1 MKTTEKT
8 TATRNPATVEN
19 PATVNAF
26 ATLLQDFASAYNNR
40 KDKNDPAFVKS
51 LQDLA
56 TACAYS
62 VLKKCILASA
72 NPTLISTRRDLARGL
87 HDRDRADYC
96 ADNATET
103 EYNDNGDPQVVTIDR
118 DLADGLKKLTA
129 ENLGIGVDLVSVATV
144 AILDETRKQADRD
157 PDLPCDLERPYTVK
171 TLSKRVYIQ
180 TATSCAWKEVETLP
194 IKEIYKA
201 IRRYIMETA
210 SERSDPRAK
219 YCYLEDLAVD
229 ESGNETADRI
239 YIRLGKYSDLGGYV
253 KDFNG
258 KETFIVADNE
268 TAKEAADLVSKMNL
282 TARQAQILKYRR
294 QGLGYRAIATAL
306 GIRPESV
313 YSCIKSIQMKALA
326 IGLDSNK

>member
-1 MKTTEKT
+1 M
-8 TATRNPATVEN
+8 
-19 PATVNAF
+19 
-26 ATLLQDFASAYNNR
+26 
-40 KDKNDPAFVKS
+40 
-51 LQDLA
+51 
-56 TACAYS
+56 
-62 VLKKCILASA
+62 
-72 NPTLISTRRDLARGL
+72 
-87 HDRDRADYC
+87 
-96 ADNATET
+96 
-103 EYNDNGDPQVVTIDR
+103 
-118 DLADGLKKLTA
+118 
-129 ENLGIGVDLVSVATV
+129 GIGIDLVSVATV
-144 AILDETRKQADRD
+144 AILGEVKKQADRD

-258 KETFIVADNE
+258 KETFIVADNI
-268 TAKEAADLVSKMNL
+268 TAKKASDLVTEMNL
-282 TARQAQILKYRR
+282 TARQAQVLKYRR

-313 YSCIKSIQMKALA
+313 YSCIKSIQTKARA
-326 IGLDSNK
+326 IGLDPENTP

>member
-1 MKTTEKT
+1 MDKI
-8 TATRNPATVEN
+8 
-19 PATVNAF
+19 NAF
-26 ATLLQDFASAYNNR
+26 STLLQDFSTAYNNR
-40 KDKNDPAFVKS
+40 KDKNDPVFVKA

-72 NPTLISTRRDLARGL
+72 NLTLASTRRDLTRGL

-96 ADNATET
+96 AENATKT
-103 EYNDNGDPQVVTIDR
+103 DYNENGDPQIITVDR

-129 ENLGIGVDLVSVATV
+129 DNLGVGVDLVSVATV

-219 YCYLEDLAVD
+219 YCYLEDLAKD
-229 ESGNETADRI
+229 EDGNETADRI
-239 YIRLGKYSDLGGYV
+239 YYRLGKYSDLGGYV
-253 KDFNG
+253 RDFNG
-258 KETFIVADNE
+258 KETFIVADNY
-268 TAKEAADLVSKMNL
+268 TARESADLVVRMNL

-294 QGLGYRAIATAL
+294 QGYGYKAIATAL
-306 GIRPESV
+306 GI
-313 YSCIKSIQMKALA
+313 KAETVRVQIARTREKARA
-326 IGLDSNK
+326 IGLDPENITQ